1 MAFSRKLVTALTQ
14 FSSLFQLGN
23 RSPNFIF
30 SENCALQE
38 ARVTSVSP
46 CSGGLNE
53 NEPPHGL
60 SSVEVGE
67 ESLKL
72 QESLLLKIGLLPP
85 IKSREWGST
94 SCSFSRSSELNDN
107 SATNTRRTKIDAQMV
122 AK

>member
-23 RSPNFIF
+23 RSPN
-30 SENCALQE
+30 CALQE

-46 CSGGLNE
+46 CSGGLKE

-60 SSVEVGE
+60 CSVEVGE

-85 IKSREWGST
+85 DKSREWGST
-94 SCSFSRSSELNDN
+94 SCSLSRSSELNDN
-107 SATNTRRTKIDAQMV
+107 SATNTGRAKIDAQIV
-122 AK
+122 YK